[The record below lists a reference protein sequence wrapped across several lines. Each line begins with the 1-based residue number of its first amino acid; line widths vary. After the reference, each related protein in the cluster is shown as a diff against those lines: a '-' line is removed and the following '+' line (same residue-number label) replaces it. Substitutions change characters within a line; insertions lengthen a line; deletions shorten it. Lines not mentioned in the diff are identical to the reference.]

1 MRSVRAAL
9 PLLLAGSA
17 GAALLGVGTTGLAGL
32 DAPLRTAAATAQQR
46 AVQERQVAQ
55 RAEQRRL
62 AEAQDDEAQ
71 DDRAPRWRAVDCAHD
86 ERRRSH
92 LRPEEL

>member
-9 PLLLAGSA
+9 PLLLTGSA

-32 DAPLRTAAATAQQR
+32 DGPLRTAAVTAQER
-46 AVQERQVAQ
+46 VIQEQQVAQ

-62 AEAQDDEAQ
+62 AQAQDDEA
-71 DDRAPRWRAVDCAHD
+71 PRWHEVDCAHD
-86 ERRRSH
+86 ERRRH
-92 LRPEEL
+92 RLRAEEL

>member
-9 PLLLAGSA
+9 PLLLTGSA

-32 DAPLRTAAATAQQR
+32 DGPLRTAAVTAQQR
-46 AVQERQVAQ
+46 AVQEQQVAQ

-62 AEAQDDEAQ
+62 TEAQDDEAQ
-71 DDRAPRWRAVDCAHD
+71 DDRAPRVRAVDCAHD

>member
-1 MRSVRAAL
+1 MRSARAAL

-32 DAPLRTAAATAQQR
+32 DGPLRTAAVTAQQR
-46 AVQERQVAQ
+46 AVQEQQVAQ
-55 RAEQRRL
+55 RAERRRP
-62 AEAQDDEAQ
+62 AQVQDDEAQ

-86 ERRRSH
+86 ERRSRR
-92 LRPEEL
+92 LRAEEL